1 MAITAKFRTRKIKC
15 GFQTVTVEIINNF
28 RHPMTREPYNT
39 CVAYLG
45 SYHEHEAQFP
55 HVQKRFWSRA
65 DEVINRALSE
75 GKISQ
80 SDAAKV
86 RAKVESRIA
95 RHVAPRVAK
104 AKPIFYAKPLR
115 DAVRAK
121 YNL

>member
-1 MAITAKFRTRKIKC
+1 MAITAKFRNRKIKC
-15 GFQTVTVEIINNF
+15 GVQTVTVEIIKNF
-28 RHPMTREPYNT
+28 RHPMTRQPYNV

-45 SYHEHEAQFP
+45 SYHEHDAQFP
-55 HVQKRFWSRA
+55 DVQKSFWTRA
-65 DEVINRALSE
+65 DQVINRVLSE
-75 GKISQ
+75 GKINE

-86 RAKVESRIA
+86 KAKIETRIA
-95 RHVAPRVAK
+95 RVVAPRVAK

>member
-1 MAITAKFRTRKIKC
+1 MAITAKFRKRITKHKL
-15 GFQTVTVEIINNF
+15 QTVTVEIINNF
-28 RHPMTREPYNT
+28 RHPMTRQPYNV

-45 SYHEHEAQFP
+45 SFHEHDARLP
-55 HVQKRFWSRA
+55 HVQKSFWSRA
-65 DEVINRALSE
+65 DQVIGRVLGE
-75 GKISQ
+75 GKISA

-86 RAKVESRIA
+86 RAKVASRIA
-95 RHVAPRVAK
+95 RHVAPRAK

>member
-1 MAITAKFRTRKIKC
+1 MAITAKFRKRKIKS
-15 GFQTVTVEIINNF
+15 GLTTVTVEIINNF
-28 RHPMTREPYNT
+28 RHPMTGQPFNV

-45 SYHEHEAQFP
+45 SFHEHDAQIP
-55 HVQKRFWSRA
+55 DVQKSFWSRA
-65 DEVINRALSE
+65 DQVIGRVLSE
-75 GKISQ
+75 GKISA

-86 RAKVESRIA
+86 KAKVAARIA
-95 RHVAPRVAK
+95 RHVAPRAK

>member
-1 MAITAKFRTRKIKC
+1 MAITAKFRTRKTKHKL
-15 GFQTVTVEIINNF
+15 QTVTVEIINNF
-28 RHPMTREPYNT
+28 RHPMTGRPFNV

-45 SYHEHEAQFP
+45 SYHEHEARLP
-55 HVQKRFWSRA
+55 HVQKSFWTRA
-65 DEVINRALSE
+65 DHVIGRVLSE
-75 GKISQ
+75 GKISA
-80 SDAAKV
+80 SDAEKV
-86 RAKVESRIA
+86 RAKVASRIA